1 MLIVDDNAT
10 NRSILALQ
18 AQSWG
23 ILPYTCA
30 SGQEALAQLQAGVS
44 FDLAILD
51 MQMPDMDGLMLAQQ
65 LRNFQ
70 SAQNY
75 TDHYVNFAGTERR

>member
-23 ILPYTCA
+23 ILPYAYA
-30 SGQEALAQLQAGVS
+30 SGQEALEQVQTAHPSGMSPFWICRCQIWTG
-44 FDLAILD
+44 
-51 MQMPDMDGLMLAQQ
+51 
-65 LRNFQ
+65 
-70 SAQNY
+70 
-75 TDHYVNFAGTERR
+75 